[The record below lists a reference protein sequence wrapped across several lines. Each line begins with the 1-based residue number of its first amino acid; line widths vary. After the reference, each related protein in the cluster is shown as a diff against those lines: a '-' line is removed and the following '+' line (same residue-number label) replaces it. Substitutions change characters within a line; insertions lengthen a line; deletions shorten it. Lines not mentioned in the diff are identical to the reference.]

1 MMSSSIACR
10 GITVRVLQCVLCP
23 LQLGEGQTNVE
34 SMGDMAGRH
43 VLVVGGSFGIGA
55 SLAEQCIE
63 RGANVTVVARTRG
76 DTPAGAEFI
85 VADATS
91 DSFSEVQ
98 LPDALDGLVYAPG
111 SIQLGPLRSVSL
123 NTMRDDF
130 ELNVLGAV
138 RAMQHALTALKRSKR
153 ASCVFFSTVAVA
165 QGLPMH
171 TSIAAAKGALEA
183 LTRTWAAEL
192 SPAIRVNCVAPA
204 LTDTRLAAQLL
215 STDEK
220 RTAMAGKYP
229 LGRLGTA
236 ADSAA
241 AALYLLSDA
250 SSWMTGQILHVDGGM
265 STVRKLT

>member
-1 MMSSSIACR
+1 VEVA
-10 GITVRVLQCVLCP
+10 
-23 LQLGEGQTNVE
+23 GEMT
-34 SMGDMAGRH
+34 GRQ
-43 VLVVGGSFGIGA
+43 VLVVGGSYGIGA
-55 SLAEQCIE
+55 TIAQQCLD
-63 RGANVTVVARTRG
+63 RGASVTVVARTRG
-76 DTPAGAEFI
+76 ETPSGAEFI
-85 VADATS
+85 AADATS
-91 DSFSEVQ
+91 DSYNALQ
-98 LPDALDGLVYAPG
+98 LPETLDGLVYAPG

-123 NTMRDDF
+123 NTIREDF

-138 RAMQHALTALKRSKR
+138 RVMQHSLTALKRSKHS
-153 ASCVFFSTVAVA
+153 SCVLFSTVAVA

-192 SPAIRVNCVAPA
+192 SPAIRVNCIAPA

-215 STDEK
+215 SNDEK
-220 RTAMAGKYP
+220 RAAMAAKYP

-250 SSWMTGQILHVDGGM
+250 SGWMTGQVLHIDGGM